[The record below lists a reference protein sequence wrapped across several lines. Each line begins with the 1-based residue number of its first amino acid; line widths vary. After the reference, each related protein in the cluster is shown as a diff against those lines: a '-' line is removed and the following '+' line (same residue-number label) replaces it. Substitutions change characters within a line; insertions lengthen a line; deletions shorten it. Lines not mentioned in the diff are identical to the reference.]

1 MKNAKDIHQDT
12 IFQLLQSHGRIDE
25 CIKFAEDVESYE
37 TVIVHYINK
46 QEYELALKKI
56 YTIKDEKTKNQIMLR
71 YASVF
76 LKNLPLKTIEVLK
89 TFKSIDIPKLI
100 PAFMNIPKGKDMDEA
115 LYFITDS
122 CIKKRKSRD
131 KTVHNLA
138 FYFYAERDRPDELL
152 EFLKVEE
159 AKKQEGHA
167 IFFEVDYALN
177 VCKQKERD
185 LSDKIDSLRKEKK
198 LNEKEE
204 ENLKAMIKKMKRA
217 QIILYAILGLHDKA
231 VKLSLEIDDI
241 NMAKDYANKP

>member
-1 MKNAKDIHQDT
+1 
-12 IFQLLQSHGRIDE
+12 
-25 CIKFAEDVESYE
+25 
-37 TVIVHYINK
+37 
-46 QEYELALKKI
+46 
-56 YTIKDEKTKNQIMLR
+56 MLR

-198 LNEKEE
+198 LIEKEE

-241 NMAKDYANKP
+241 NMAKDYANKPQDKKVKKKLWMKIAKHLFNYQSKKNLQGGANATAALLKNSKYISKDVTLKDIS